1 MIPTFVFGFFM
12 LTFNIPFW
20 ELIRFKFK
28 RDRELEVYL
37 PRQQL
42 KIVSLKSKTLRPFY
56 FGSHRLV
63 VSHETIKA
71 ESKEGIKNLVVSY
84 VNTLDKRMISKFL
97 LVGIFIALMSH
108 IVTFVT
114 YDYVMKEISINKH
127 LAIGIIFGMVY
138 GFSIGLLKKLF
149 R

>member
-1 MIPTFVFGFFM
+1 M
-12 LTFNIPFW
+12 
-20 ELIRFKFK
+20 
-28 RDRELEVYL
+28 
-37 PRQQL
+37 
-42 KIVSLKSKTLRPFY
+42 
-56 FGSHRLV
+56 